1 MHKTL
6 LQAATNSL
14 TSPLKLLALYSE
26 DHGLKHAVDW
36 ARAATLAAINSVG
49 LAALPNEIFYE
60 ILSYMPAVQILADT
74 DESNDNW
81 VDHSRRF
88 TLSALSQTCRS
99 LRRFFLSH
107 LWERIELY
115 DNMMKVHRGFAFST
129 VRVRALFKELG
140 RQLEAPTER
149 NPELA
154 QYVQY
159 VSVFWI
165 HTPHC

>member
-1 MHKTL
+1 MDSNTR
-6 LQAATNSL
+6 SI
-14 TSPLKLLALYSE
+14 
-26 DHGLKHAVDW
+26 
-36 ARAATLAAINSVG
+36 AREATLEAINSVG

-74 DESNDNW
+74 DESNDNS

-115 DNMMKVHRGFAFST
+115 NMMKIHRGFAFST
-129 VRVRALFKELG
+129 VRGKALFKELG
-140 RQLEAPTER
+140 RQLETPTER

-159 VSVFWI
+159 VSVL
-165 HTPHC
+165 